1 MSRVVDDDESTRA
14 ETAETKA
21 RLAGVNRSLFTHM
34 PDKTP
39 CSRCLKVGFVRFENV
54 IRGGLAQRHYYCG
67 ACNHSWT
74 ISAEGDPKPRA
85 LASDRQQKAATKAK
99 RGHRRRT

>member
-1 MSRVVDDDESTRA
+1 MSGVVDDDQSTGA

-21 RLAGVNRSLFTHM
+21 RLAGVIGLSPPTM
-34 PDKTP
+34 PAKTP
-39 CSRCLKVGFVRFENV
+39 CSRCLKVGFVRFEHV

-85 LASDRQQKAATKAK
+85 LASDRQQKARTKAK
-99 RGHRRRT
+99 RGWRRRT